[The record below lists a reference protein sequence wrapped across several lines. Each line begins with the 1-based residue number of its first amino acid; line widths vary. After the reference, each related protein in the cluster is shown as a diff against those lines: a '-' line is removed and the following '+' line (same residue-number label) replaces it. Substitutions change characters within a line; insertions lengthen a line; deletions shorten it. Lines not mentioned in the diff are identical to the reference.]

1 MQPIARRIPPN
12 IEKSV
17 KVFDL
22 FCGCGGTSVGL
33 RAAGMDIALGLDNDK
48 DAERTFRR
56 NFPEADFVS
65 EDIRVVGT
73 RELDSVVERWAD
85 HPLWFGACAPCQPF
99 SQQRRG
105 ILAGGEEQSGILG
118 HLMRFVE
125 RYRPEFVFIEN
136 VPGLRKRRI
145 GLDVFEPITNG
156 LGRLGYHLKSE
167 VVRSQDYGI
176 PQRRARLVLL
186 ASTLFPVSFPD
197 MTHGP
202 GRRFA
207 NYTTV
212 RDWISALPSISA
224 GESHPAL
231 PNHRSARLSPLNM
244 QRISSTPLGGSW
256 RDWPI
261 ELVPPCHRFGFK
273 GFSDVY
279 GRLRWDAPAPAL
291 TTKCISFSNGRFG
304 HPQQD
309 RAISVREAALLQT
322 FPMDFVFTGSL
333 TAQARQV
340 GNAVPAL
347 LAKKFGEHV
356 LEKMASAVQTRAVPQ
371 RIRDRETPALGWGWP
386 DG

>member
-1 MQPIARRIPPN
+1 
-12 IEKSV
+12 
-17 KVFDL
+17 
-22 FCGCGGTSVGL
+22 
-33 RAAGMDIALGLDNDK
+33 MDIAFGLDSDK

-56 NFPEADFVS
+56 NFPEADFVN
-65 EDIRVVGT
+65 EDIRAVAT
-73 RELDSVVERWAD
+73 RKLDRAIEHCAD
-85 HPLWFGACAPCQPF
+85 HPLWFSACAPCQPF

-105 ILAGGEEQSGILG
+105 IVASGDERSGVLG

-136 VPGLRKRRI
+136 VPGLRRRRI
-145 GLDVFEPITNG
+145 GLDVFEPLTDG
-156 LGRLGYHLKSE
+156 LRRLGYYVQSGII
-167 VVRSQDYGI
+167 RSQDYGV
-176 PQRRARLVLL
+176 PQRRSRLVLL

-202 GRRFA
+202 ERQFTKFA
-207 NYTTV
+207 TV
-212 RDWISALPSISA
+212 REWISALPPISA
-224 GESHPAL
+224 GESHVDI
-231 PNHRSARLSPLNM
+231 PNHRSARLSTLNM
-244 QRISSTPLGGSW
+244 QRINSTPPGGSW
-256 RDWPI
+256 RDLPK
-261 ELVPPCHRFGFK
+261 ELVPPCHKFGFT

-291 TTKCISFSNGRFG
+291 TTRCISFSNGRFG

-347 LAKKFGEHV
+347 LAKRFGDYV
-356 LEKMASAVQTRAVPQ
+356 LEEVASAVKSRAVSQ
-371 RIRDRETPALGWGWP
+371 RVRVQETPALGWGWP

>member
-1 MQPIARRIPPN
+1 
-12 IEKSV
+12 
-17 KVFDL
+17 
-22 FCGCGGTSVGL
+22 
-33 RAAGMDIALGLDNDK
+33 MDIALGLDNDK

-65 EDIRVVGT
+65 EDIRGVAT
-73 RELDSVVERWAD
+73 QKLDRVVERWSD
-85 HPLWFGACAPCQPF
+85 HPLWFSACAPCQPF

-105 ILAGGEEQSGILG
+105 ILARGDERSGVLG

-136 VPGLRKRRI
+136 VPGLRRRRI
-145 GLDVFEPITNG
+145 GLDVFEPLTEG
-156 LGRLGYHLKSE
+156 LNRLGYYLKSG
-167 VVRSQDYGI
+167 VVRSQDYGV
-176 PQRRARLVLL
+176 PQRRSRLVLL
-186 ASTLFPVSFPD
+186 ASNLFPVSFPD

-202 GRRFA
+202 GRQFA
-207 NYTTV
+207 NFATV
-212 RDWISALPSISA
+212 RDWISVLPPISA
-224 GESHPAL
+224 GESHSEIL
-231 PNHRSARLSPLNM
+231 NHRSARLSPLNM
-244 QRISSTPLGGSW
+244 QRIGSTPLGGSW
-256 RDWPI
+256 RDWPK
-261 ELVPPCHRFGFK
+261 ELIPPCHRFGFR

-291 TTKCISFSNGRFG
+291 TTRCISFSNGRFG

-322 FPMDFVFTGSL
+322 FPMSFVFTGGL

-347 LAKKFGEHV
+347 LAEKFGEHV
-356 LEKMASAVQTRAVPQ
+356 LEELASAVKSKAVSQ
-371 RIRDRETPALGWGWP
+371 GSRVQETPAFGWDWP